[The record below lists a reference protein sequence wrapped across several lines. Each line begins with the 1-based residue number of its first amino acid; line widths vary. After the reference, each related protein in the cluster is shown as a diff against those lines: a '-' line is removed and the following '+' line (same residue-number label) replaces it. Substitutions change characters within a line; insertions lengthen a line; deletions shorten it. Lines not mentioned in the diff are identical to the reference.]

1 VISITLVV
9 QGLTLGPLI
18 RKLNVGVDWGARE
31 EEQSAKL
38 ALTKAAAR
46 LVSSR
51 MMLPLILLP
60 AFGIAVA
67 LTLTGYL
74 ITGILLFVAALA
86 FRYAIRRSSRG
97 FVLTRALESADFYAD
112 AMKSGI
118 LKTEKQP

>member
-1 VISITLVV
+1 MTHAEFVAAHRE
-9 QGLTLGPLI
+9 G
-18 RKLNVGVDWGARE
+18 KLSVHVDP
-31 EEQSAKL
+31 
-38 ALTKAAAR
+38 KAAAR

-74 ITGILLFVAALA
+74 VTGILLFAGALA

-118 LKTEKQP
+118 LKTEKQPYSRDSS